1 MLNLIILQASQNL
14 TEGVQAAAKA
24 APPEGVKLG
33 FIDLAIKGGPI
44 MIPIILLSFV
54 AVFIF
59 IDRFIAIRKASK
71 VDSQMMDR
79 VREYILDGKI
89 ESAYALCRSKNNPTS
104 RMIEKG
110 ISRIGRP
117 MADVTTAIE
126 IVGNLEVS
134 KLEKGFPV
142 LASVAG
148 GAPMLGFLGT
158 VIGIISA
165 FYDMANAENNIN
177 IPLLSSVIYQAMV
190 ATVAGLIVGIAAYF
204 AYNLLVAN
212 IESVIFNMKSATS
225 EFMDMLNE
233 PVNRIRNLATSTE
246 EQ

>member
-1 MLNLIILQASQNL
+1 
-14 TEGVQAAAKA
+14 
-24 APPEGVKLG
+24 
-33 FIDLAIKGGPI
+33 
-44 MIPIILLSFV
+44 MIPIILLSFI

-59 IDRFIAIRKASK
+59 IDRYIAIRKAGK
-71 VDSQMMDR
+71 VDSRMMDR
-79 VREYILDGKI
+79 VKEYILDGKV
-89 ESAYALCRSKNNPTS
+89 ESAYALCRRENNPTS

-134 KLEKGFPV
+134 KLEKGLPV

-158 VIGIISA
+158 VTGMISA
-165 FYDMANAENNIN
+165 FYDMANAGNNIN
-177 IPLLSSVIYQAMV
+177 ITLLSSGIYQAMV
-190 ATVAGLIVGIAAYF
+190 TTVAGLIVGIAAYF
-204 AYNLLVAN
+204 AYNLLVA
-212 IESVIFNMKSATS
+212 SVENVVFNMEAATS

-233 PVNRIRNLATSTE
+233 PAK
-246 EQ
+246 